1 MDKKSSFPLIMTDL
15 GRLLAGADGSQ
26 ALTRLMRALDDEA
39 IRVRRK
45 MSSGLSQGDYVH
57 ASQRVT
63 ALDSAQM
70 ILKALQIYLG
80 R

>member
-45 MSSGLSQGDYVH
+45 MSSGLSQGIMCMPANV
-57 ASQRVT
+57 
-63 ALDSAQM
+63 
-70 ILKALQIYLG
+70 
-80 R
+80 